1 MCILFLAV
9 SCLTPISKT
18 PRNHD
23 NQRRQMPSKCQKNFS
38 SRSCV
43 RPPGACRVIIAFQG
57 LGFLSIATTTTSIR
71 RSRTRERNL
80 QYNILVVK
88 FEKIFQEKGPQT
100 QSKTKQKLSSAASFS
115 AGIILTNGSLT
126 TQHAHC
132 KGKLKSH
139 RPYQMSS
146 LTTEKKTLRNE
157 KPSAVVVN
165 QTSIHNTR
173 IRNLAA
179 RGEQIRWRGKK
190 RETRPPSSMLVKRQN
205 LPRMNN
211 FIWLLGR
218 MMYTVAIWKK
228 VLPDRITQLIKDNK
242 RERKSKLVVMGA
254 VYTCRIEGHL
264 NAPLPTARPSFQLS
278 SSLQFLFST
287 KKEKRFLD
295 GTCRQIPISR
305 HIYKVW

>member
-190 RETRPPSSMLVKRQN
+190 RERQDRHRRCSSNVKTFPYEQLHLITGSHDVYRCHLKKSVARSDYPTNKRQQE
-205 LPRMNN
+205 
-211 FIWLLGR
+211 G
-218 MMYTVAIWKK
+218 TK
-228 VLPDRITQLIKDNK
+228 V
-242 RERKSKLVVMGA
+242 
-254 VYTCRIEGHL
+254 
-264 NAPLPTARPSFQLS
+264 
-278 SSLQFLFST
+278 
-287 KKEKRFLD
+287 
-295 GTCRQIPISR
+295 
-305 HIYKVW
+305 